1 MKVVGLIA
9 YVVLLVPIYV
19 FPWLGFGFWLAEAIC
34 YALLAAIVL
43 LCSAARWTVA
53 LVALAAV
60 FDLLPLLDLVPFV
73 PTVLLV
79 TAFVF
84 VAKAPVP
91 AQRVTE

>member
-9 YVVLLVPIYV
+9 YVILLVPIYGL
-19 FPWLGFGFWLAEAIC
+19 PWLGFWLAEAIC

-43 LCSAARWTVA
+43 LCSGARWTVA
-53 LVALAAV
+53 LVALAAA

-84 VAKAPVP
+84 MAKAPTP
-91 AQRVTE
+91 ARRVTE